1 VGPQRDCDLGLCCF
15 VVKVARWIVV
25 ARGIG
30 VVVGRVCGLR
40 QIGTCLAMEEL
51 VMNLMKLSFWNLGLC
66 CMEPTPFFSF
76 KERER
81 ESVCVY
87 GFVVKN

>member
-1 VGPQRDCDLGLCCF
+1 M
-15 VVKVARWIVV
+15 KVARWIVV
-25 ARGIG
+25 ARWIG

-51 VMNLMKLSFWNLGLC
+51 VMNLSFWNLGLC
-66 CMEPTPFFSF
+66 CMELTPFFSF
-76 KERER
+76 RERER
-81 ESVCVY
+81 VCVY